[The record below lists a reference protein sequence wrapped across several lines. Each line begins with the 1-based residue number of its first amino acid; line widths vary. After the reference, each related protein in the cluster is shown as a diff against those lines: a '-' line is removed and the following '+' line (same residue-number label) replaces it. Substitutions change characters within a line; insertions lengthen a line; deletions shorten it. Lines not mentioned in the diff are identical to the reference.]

1 MWQLSHWKRASRKRT
16 LLFLHIVKIWTF
28 PSLRSFS
35 QYTVSTQWSFIDEIH
50 RAKLPGTFSLP
61 PLLACPKIAPGPS
74 QLELSAVNTYH
85 SCLIH
90 CLGGFLAAPKA
101 WGSSWGRDP
110 TQAAAVT
117 TPDPE
122 SGAPQGNCLFHC
134 FESIQNVWLAC
145 TSHRDF
151 RELAPTILVKFSEI
165 VESWSLNWTI
175 IKNHINSELNRY

>member
-85 SCLIH
+85 TCLIH

-101 WGSSWGRDP
+101 WGVPGAGIQPKPLQWPHQILNLVHHKGTAYFTVLNPFKMCDLPALHTEIFVSWLQP
-110 TQAAAVT
+110 
-117 TPDPE
+117 
-122 SGAPQGNCLFHC
+122 
-134 FESIQNVWLAC
+134 
-145 TSHRDF
+145 
-151 RELAPTILVKFSEI
+151 
-165 VESWSLNWTI
+165 SWWSFQKLL
-175 IKNHINSELNRY
+175 KVGH